1 MDQTFKE
8 TKSLS
13 PVVISFNPLALLVL
27 VLIALVIIPV
37 LSPEYRAIENVLY
50 CTEKLYSY
58 LHKTTKSAE
67 NLLLHFTNHKQDK
80 LMACPGRIS
89 WL

>member
-27 VLIALVIIPV
+27 FLIALVIIPV
-37 LSPEYRAIENVLY
+37 LSPVMGLA
-50 CTEKLYSY
+50 
-58 LHKTTKSAE
+58 
-67 NLLLHFTNHKQDK
+67 
-80 LMACPGRIS
+80 
-89 WL
+89 